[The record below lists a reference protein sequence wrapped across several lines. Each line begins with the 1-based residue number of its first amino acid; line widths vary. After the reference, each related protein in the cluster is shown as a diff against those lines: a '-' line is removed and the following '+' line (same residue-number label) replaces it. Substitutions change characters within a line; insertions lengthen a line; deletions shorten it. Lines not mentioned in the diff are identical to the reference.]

1 MTQKLFQK
9 CLVVLEYCVVFHFFK
24 KCLGCIVSD
33 LLHTGAVD
41 TVLLKTASVGHVWVF
56 ELISVHI
63 PAAHGAALYN
73 KPLSACCLTSN
84 RIFTYFV
91 LLLSLLIST
100 LLANQRGCVT
110 AAAALKEFRIQ
121 TYATRAR
128 VSVPACWATRACS
141 VRSVRRSTSPTAPAA
156 VCPAPATLSGP

>member
-1 MTQKLFQK
+1 MPCCCGIL
-9 CLVVLEYCVVFHFFK
+9 CGVVFHFYK

-33 LLHTGAVD
+33 LLHTGATD
-41 TVLLKTASVGHVWVF
+41 TVLFKKASIGHVWVF
-56 ELISVHI
+56 ELISVHV
-63 PAAHGAALYN
+63 PAAHGAALFN
-73 KPLSACCLTSN
+73 KPIYAACLTSDM
-84 RIFTYFV
+84 IFTYVV

-100 LLANQRGCVT
+100 LRTNQRRCVT